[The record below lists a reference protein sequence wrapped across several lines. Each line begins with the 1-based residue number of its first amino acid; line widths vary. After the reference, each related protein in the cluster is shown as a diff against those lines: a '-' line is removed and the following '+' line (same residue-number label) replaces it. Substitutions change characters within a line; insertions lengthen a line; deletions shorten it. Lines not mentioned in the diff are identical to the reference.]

1 MKFNEI
7 TGKCRSDGE
16 LKLAWKRMKLSAKS
30 NVCTYRRRER
40 SKTGGGEKP
49 LSPTPE
55 DLQIMAIAPH
65 DFVIE
70 VNDYDSD
77 AVNPVTAATTTKE
90 MFADPKP
97 CLSFNKN
104 DTPVVINIEYPEL
117 NVEVQEISND
127 PTTDTEMKITNNETA
142 NTRGITKTKDRK
154 RGLRN
159 RREDIQQTII
169 KSNTDF
175 KKRQLEMMEEEHK
188 YNIKIAKLKN

>member
-1 MKFNEI
+1 
-7 TGKCRSDGE
+7 
-16 LKLAWKRMKLSAKS
+16 
-30 NVCTYRRRER
+30 
-40 SKTGGGEKP
+40 
-49 LSPTPE
+49 
-55 DLQIMAIAPH
+55 
-65 DFVIE
+65 
-70 VNDYDSD
+70 
-77 AVNPVTAATTTKE
+77 